1 MASAVERAIFLR
13 RFDIIGTIII
23 ITWLLS
29 PLGGQSSLRILD
41 VTTKLITSQGQIY
54 YFNTTSVSDE
64 YSTFSTGDDYSS
76 FLVSAL
82 LDASLMQ
89 SDRVL
94 NSPVDQWNNVKIPR
108 LDELSPFTHAAPENP
123 WISVNQTAHKAWSS
137 LTGLMIQQLPVDG
150 ISTFTLESSYLDLL
164 CPNSIHIDEGSSPR
178 EPYREVFKP
187 GLSFHNASWPFADPV
202 HRAHANSSSSFFMD
216 SISLEY
222 SFESSPNLDYIKKPL
237 NLLYASNLGVN
248 NFMNLYNCS
257 MGIAR
262 VESDIVCHGSS
273 CTTNRMRRSEI
284 YTKSPFTMPF
294 SPTTY
299 ENLLLFLPF
308 AMGVPHVGT
317 VSAIDQ
323 YLLGSDEPLA
333 AGFIPIASDFSG
345 VTGQVFSER
354 LMTILNTVWQ
364 ASMATS
370 SIPLGATANYS
381 AEEYQEAFFPSAS
394 RTTTITQEVPVY
406 AANYLFVA
414 ILLVIAL
421 ILQLC
426 AIAGLILK
434 FTATAPDI
442 LGYISTMAMENPHVN
457 VPPGGNTLDGLE
469 RARHL
474 QEVKVQLADVN
485 WEQVEGHLAFRSV
498 DNEID
503 FAKGKLSKKRL
514 YV

>member
-1 MASAVERAIFLR
+1 
-13 RFDIIGTIII
+13 
-23 ITWLLS
+23 
-29 PLGGQSSLRILD
+29 
-41 VTTKLITSQGQIY
+41 
-54 YFNTTSVSDE
+54 
-64 YSTFSTGDDYSS
+64 
-76 FLVSAL
+76 
-82 LDASLMQ
+82 
-89 SDRVL
+89 
-94 NSPVDQWNNVKIPR
+94 
-108 LDELSPFTHAAPENP
+108 
-123 WISVNQTAHKAWSS
+123 
-137 LTGLMIQQLPVDG
+137 
-150 ISTFTLESSYLDLL
+150 
-164 CPNSIHIDEGSSPR
+164 
-178 EPYREVFKP
+178 
-187 GLSFHNASWPFADPV
+187 
-202 HRAHANSSSSFFMD
+202 MD

-222 SFESSPNLDYIKKPL
+222 SFESSLNLDYINKPL

-308 AMGVPHVGT
+308 AMGVPHDGT
-317 VSAIDQ
+317 VSAINQ

-333 AGFIPIASDFSG
+333 SGFIPIASDFSG

-354 LMTILNTVWQ
+354 LMTILDTVWQ
-364 ASMATS
+364 ASMTTS

-414 ILLVIAL
+414 ILLVVAL

-434 FTATAPDI
+434 CTATAPDI

-457 VPPGGNTLDGLE
+457 VPRGGNTLDGLK

-485 WEQVEGHLAFRSV
+485 WDQVEGHLAFRSV